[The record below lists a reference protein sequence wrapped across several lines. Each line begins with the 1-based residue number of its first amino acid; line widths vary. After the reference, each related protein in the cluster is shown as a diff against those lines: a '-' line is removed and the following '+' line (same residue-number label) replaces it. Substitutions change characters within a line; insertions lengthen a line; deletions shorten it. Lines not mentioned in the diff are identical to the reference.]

1 MRLQRDGRFYL
12 KPERGMRS
20 MRVHLAPFL
29 GTANTLKGTGISVK
43 NFGMSVG
50 IGFPV
55 GASSEDES

>member
-1 MRLQRDGRFYL
+1 
-12 KPERGMRS
+12 MRS